1 MARRKK
7 PDNTATSTPKAPPQR
22 DEKGRWLPGT
32 PSPNPAG
39 APKRGQSWAET
50 IRRITDMTRDELIA
64 HVGGEKTA
72 LGRQLKELPPGVP
85 MKDAVILIGLIGFG
99 RDPQASMFN
108 ALANREEGMPR
119 QTVQHEGALDISK
132 TQGMLDKAY
141 GDDA

>member
-1 MARRKK
+1 MAKART
-7 PDNTATSTPKAPPQR
+7 NTPAKTKAAPVKR
-22 DEKGRWLPGT
+22 DAKGRWLPGT
-32 PSPNPAG
+32 PPPNPAG

-50 IRRITDMTRDELIA
+50 IRRITNMTRDELIA

-85 MKDAVILIGLIGFG
+85 MKDAIILIGLIGFG
-99 RDPQASMFN
+99 RDPNASMFN

-132 TQGMLDKAY
+132 TQGLLDKAY